1 MASSRSMRRSRR
13 STPLVA
19 PPQESLAV
27 KNEEMPARPSAK
39 SLTEWEEPPLR
50 PPAPSFED
58 YKGVERHGV
67 LEYMQPLGDMPNQR
81 VKQRMKTHDHSRR
94 AAPVRNGEHVVRGV
108 EDVSTPDPAPRPRSR
123 RSESRKTE
131 DRPSRS
137 SAAREQNGDSDYVPA
152 GQAVSTPAKAHPPH
166 SSKHDTPSSSS
177 RASLKGP
184 VMLKRAVEGA
194 IANAHS
200 IDRPGLGHALQR
212 LYDESFETP
221 DFATL
226 LDAIM
231 FKTQTAKQEKQF
243 KSYIKWAQK
252 YMDSTS
258 NPSQPSDLPKIP
270 PLQFF
275 SKSPKSVQAGVV
287 TSEGASD
294 ANGTKTAD
302 KSNPTSHPQS
312 PTKINSHNKRELAAT
327 GSQSVEQPPPSK
339 RTKRSNSESSL
350 TSVGSGS
357 SLSSLDPNVAL
368 EAEEEFRSR
377 GTPLPSTAATGK
389 ARSKVAGPRTGTFAA
404 SNKRPLAAVAA
415 SHEDEELATKKRQKL
430 RQHFDGYS
438 VEDSDVR
445 TVMQRPASD
454 AAKHESSRP
463 LPKHAASSNTQP
475 RHGIGLSTLE
485 KDSDALESP
494 ATSIHSD
501 LLIPPPPY
509 AGTSRRGATPSGLG
523 RPPKTGKKS
532 ARVKMS

>member
-1 MASSRSMRRSRR
+1 MRRSRR
-13 STPLVA
+13 STPLA
-19 PPQESLAV
+19 GPPQESLAV
-27 KNEEMPARPSAK
+27 KSEEMPARPGAN

-67 LEYMQPLGDMPNQR
+67 LEYMQPLGDLPNQR
-81 VKQRMKTHDHSRR
+81 VKQRMKTHDHPRR

-108 EDVSTPDPAPRPRSR
+108 EDISTPDPAPRPRSR

-152 GQAVSTPAKAHPPH
+152 GQAVSTPAKAQPPH
-166 SSKHDTPSSSS
+166 SSKHDTPSSS

-212 LYDESFETP
+212 LYDKSFESP
-221 DFATL
+221 DIATL

-231 FKTQTAKQEKQF
+231 FKTQTAEQEKQF
-243 KSYIKWAQK
+243 RRYIKWAQK
-252 YMDSTS
+252 NTNSTPK
-258 NPSQPSDLPKIP
+258 PSQHSDLPKIP
-270 PLQFF
+270 PLKFF
-275 SKSPKSVQAGVV
+275 SKSPKSVQGGVAS
-287 TSEGASD
+287 SEGGSE

-302 KSNPTSHPQS
+302 NSNPTSHPQS
-312 PTKINSHNKRELAAT
+312 PTKINAHNKRELAAT
-327 GSQSVEQPPPSK
+327 GSQSVEQPPSK

-368 EAEEEFRSR
+368 EAEEEFRSS
-377 GTPLPSTAATGK
+377 GTPLPPTAATGK
-389 ARSKVAGPRTGTFAA
+389 ARSKVAGPRMGTFAA
-404 SNKRPLAAVAA
+404 SIKRPRAAVTA
-415 SHEDEELATKKRQKL
+415 SHEDEELAAKKRQKL
-430 RQHFDGYS
+430 RQHFDDYS
-438 VEDSDVR
+438 VEDSHVR
-445 TVMQRPASD
+445 TAMQRPANH
-454 AAKHESSRP
+454 AAKHESPRP
-463 LPKHAASSNTQP
+463 LPKHAASSNAQS

-485 KDSDALESP
+485 NDSDALESP

-523 RPPKTGKKS
+523 RPPKMGKKS